1 LDPSDP
7 EDPSDPSYPMY
18 SYTTPLGLDDFS
30 KTLIRVQTNGDYR
43 TSIERAALGP
53 VIKFFSEGK
62 LGFEQ

>member
-1 LDPSDP
+1 
-7 EDPSDPSYPMY
+7 MY

>member
-1 LDPSDP
+1 
-7 EDPSDPSYPMY
+7 MY
-18 SYTTPLGLDDFS
+18 SYTTPLDLDDFS

-53 VIKFFSEGK
+53 VIIYFSEGK